1 MKKMS
6 GVLLVFVMMLAMVC
20 GAEAALSKE
29 SLGKVLVG
37 IDGAYPPYCFLNDQD
52 KVDGFEVEVM
62 NEIAKRNGIEI
73 ECRITSWPSMFGQ
86 LDSGRIDSVGESI
99 TVNDERKE
107 KYLFSNSYVM
117 GSNRFLVQS
126 GKEKSI
132 VDFKDLAGKKIGVAT
147 GQSAYNQL
155 LAIQKKYNV
164 DFEIVPYETST
175 NAYDVSI
182 GRIDASYM
190 NPVAGMDMSRKGNM
204 NLALADCPAFETY
217 LCAYPFKKDT
227 ERGQLLEKLFSTSLD
242 EMAKDGTLSALSIKW
257 FGIDISHVE
266 AVKP

>member
-1 MKKMS
+1 MKKML
-6 GVLLVFVMMLAMVC
+6 GILLVFVMGLSLAYS
-20 GAEAALSKE
+20 AEAALSKE
-29 SLGKVLVG
+29 ALGKVLVG

-52 KVDGFEVEVM
+52 QVDGFEVEVM

-99 TVNDERKE
+99 TVNEERKA
-107 KYLFSNSYVM
+107 KYLFSKSYVM
-117 GSNRFLVQS
+117 GRNRFLVQS
-126 GKEKSI
+126 GKEKTI
-132 VDFKDLAGKKIGVAT
+132 TDFKDLAGKKIGVAT

-155 LAIQKKYNV
+155 LDIQKKYGV
-164 DFEIVPYETST
+164 DFEIVPYESST

-190 NPVAGMDMSRKGNM
+190 NPVAGMDLSRKGNM

-217 LCAYPFKKDT
+217 LCAYPFKKET
-227 ERGQLLEKLFSTSLD
+227 ERGQLLAKIFSDSLD
-242 EMAKDGTLSALSIKW
+242 EMARDGTLRTLSVKW

-266 AVKP
+266 